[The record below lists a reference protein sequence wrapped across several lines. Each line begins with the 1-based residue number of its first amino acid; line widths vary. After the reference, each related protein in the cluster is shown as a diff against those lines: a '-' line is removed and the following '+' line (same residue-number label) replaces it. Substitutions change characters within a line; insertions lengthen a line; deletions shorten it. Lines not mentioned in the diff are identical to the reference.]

1 MVTLTRLQFYTTVT
15 TQLDVRPPLFV
26 CTLMVAVPTAK
37 PRTTPALLTLATRV
51 FELDHVTPTLDALGG
66 ETLAS
71 NLILAPRRMLS
82 VPKFRPTLVTG
93 VITDTVRVADL
104 FPSTLVARMVVVP
117 FRTAVIRPSASTVA
131 TAVEEDDQV
140 RS

>member
-26 CTLMVAVPTAK
+26 RTLMVAVPTAK

>member
-1 MVTLTRLQFYTTVT
+1 LAVATQLQFYRTVT
-15 TQLDVRPPLFV
+15 THALVRPPLFV
-26 CTLMVAVPTAK
+26 RTLTVAVPTAIA
-37 PRTTPALLTLATRV
+37 RTTPAGVTLTMRL

-71 NLILAPRRMLS
+71 NLLLAPRRILS

-104 FPSTLVARMVVVP
+104 FPSTVVPRMVAVP
-117 FRTAVIRPSASTVA
+117 FRTAVITPSASTVA

-140 RS
+140 TS

>member
-1 MVTLTRLQFYTTVT
+1 MVGQGRLQFYITVT
-15 TQLDVRPPLFV
+15 TQVDVRPPLFV
-26 CTLMVAVPTAK
+26 RTLMVAVPAPTA
-37 PRTTPALLTLATRV
+37 RTTPAGVTLATRV